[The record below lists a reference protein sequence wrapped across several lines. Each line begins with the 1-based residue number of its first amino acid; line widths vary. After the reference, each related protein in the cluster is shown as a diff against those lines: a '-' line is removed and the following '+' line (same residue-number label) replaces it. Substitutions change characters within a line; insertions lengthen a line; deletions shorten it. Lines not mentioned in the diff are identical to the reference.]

1 MTAKHSYNFILICI
15 FMLFFA
21 VSSNTPMHSDDF
33 NYAMKGM
40 GLEQHW
46 MHYIGWSGRVISDY
60 ISTFVLSFQSLYIK
74 AAITSL
80 AATLLIHFISSVF
93 RTHRDST
100 IKDCAILITVF
111 FLYWLC
117 HPALGEATFWV
128 VGASNYLWTNLFIVI
143 YLYLLSIV
151 VSDGKNHRS
160 YVILTFAFLAGCTN
174 ENTGLIPITLTM
186 IAALV
191 MHRIDA
197 RKRNICIASFAF
209 CLIGY
214 LILILSP
221 GNEVRASF
229 SSAYYATPLME
240 RLFYHLQ
247 TRLMWYISDM
257 WIIAFFLITSIL
269 FIATSKRLKALNV
282 SVFLLLVCAAVMSCV
297 IMFVSPIYPA
307 RASTGAFI
315 ILLIAISI
323 GMRSFRFRNVYLLAM
338 PAILM
343 PFFVTSYSNV
353 ISEYIKSMAENEIRL
368 QVINSSKDDG
378 LSDFSI
384 PTFSFHNIIKPS
396 TRFDMWHNPKVY
408 GRYFGVDR
416 INSRNV
422 EVDYSVIETGPKYP
436 FHLYLENG
444 SELISYYISD
454 EGYIYEVRK
463 PAKCFNSMIGYKG
476 NDGFLFSIGTS
487 NYFYSKIK
495 PGNLEHSGYSFSC
508 N

>member
-1 MTAKHSYNFILICI
+1 MTAKQSYKLILLCI
-15 FMLFFA
+15 FILFFA

-40 GLEQHW
+40 SLEQHW

-74 AAITSL
+74 AAITAL
-80 AATLLIHFISSVF
+80 AATLLIHFISSIF
-93 RTHRDST
+93 RINRDRT

-117 HPALGEATFWV
+117 HPALGESTFWV

-143 YLYLLSIV
+143 YLYLLSNI
-151 VSDGKNHRS
+151 VSDDNNPRTP
-160 YVILTFAFLAGCTN
+160 VILTFAFLAGCTN
-174 ENTGLIPITLTM
+174 ENTGLIPVTLTI
-186 IAALV
+186 IAAIV
-191 MHRIDA
+191 MHRKKG
-197 RKRNICIASFAF
+197 RNRNICIASFSF
-209 CLIGY
+209 CLAGY

-221 GNEVRASF
+221 GNGVRASF
-229 SSAYYATPLME
+229 SSAYYAIPLTE
-240 RLFYHLQ
+240 RFFYHLQ
-247 TRLMWYISDM
+247 TRLTWYLRDM
-257 WIIAFFLITSIL
+257 WIIAAFLIISL
-269 FIATSKRLKALNV
+269 FFIVTSKRLRALNI

-323 GMRSFRFRNVYLLAM
+323 GIRSFRFRDAYLLAI
-338 PAILM
+338 PVILI
-343 PFFVTSYSNV
+343 PSFVTSYSNV

-408 GRYFGVDR
+408 GRYFGVDS

-422 EVDYSVIETGPKYP
+422 EVDYSVIKTGPEYP
-436 FHLYLENG
+436 FHLDLENG

-463 PAKCFNSMIGYKG
+463 PAKCFNNMIGGKG
-476 NDGFLFSIGTS
+476 NAGFLFSIGTS

-495 PGNLEHSGYSFSC
+495 PGNLERSGHSFSC